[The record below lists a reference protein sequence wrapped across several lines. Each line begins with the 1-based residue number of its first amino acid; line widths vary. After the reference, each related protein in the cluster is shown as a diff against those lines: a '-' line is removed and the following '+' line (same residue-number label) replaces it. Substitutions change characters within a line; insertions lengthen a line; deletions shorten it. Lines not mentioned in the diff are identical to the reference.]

1 MTEKTTTESPRMD
14 VSAAEAQAK
23 DKVDLSGDSI
33 IKEFPQARP
42 FDEHNR
48 ALIANVHPTDWT
60 NPEPSGRYNMVV
72 IGGGTA
78 GLVTAAGAAGLGAKV
93 ALIERA
99 LLGGDCLNVGCV
111 PSKAL
116 IRCARAFAEVR
127 DAGVFGVTVP
137 DGVAV
142 DFSSVMERMRK
153 LRADISPNDSAERFR
168 ELGIDVFIGDARFTG
183 RDTVEVDGR
192 TLRFSK
198 ACIATGARA
207 VPLPIPGLAEAG
219 FLTNETVFSL
229 TKLPRRLAIIG
240 AGPIGCEMAQTFARF
255 GSEVTVIEAMR
266 QLLGREDQDAAQRIK
281 QALLRDGVR
290 INCCAKIAGVRKDG
304 DETIVTLEGETGCEL
319 VVDAVLVSVGRTPN
333 VEGLGLEAA
342 GVEYDA
348 RSGVKVDDRL
358 RTANPRIFAAG
369 DICSPYKFTHAA
381 DFMARIVIQNA
392 LFFGRSKASALTIP
406 WCTFTDPEIAHVG
419 LYEQQAR
426 DEGIEVET
434 FTVEMSDV
442 DRAVLDGEPDGFLKV
457 HVKKGSD
464 KILGATLIARHAGEM
479 ISEITLAM
487 VSGAGLGTLAKTIHP
502 YPTQAEVI
510 RKAGDAYNRTRLTPR
525 VKGMFE
531 TLMRWRR

>member
-1 MTEKTTTESPRMD
+1 MTEKTTTESPRLE
-14 VSAAEAQAK
+14 VPPAEAEAK
-23 DKVDLSGDSI
+23 DGVEMSGDSI
-33 IKEFPQARP
+33 IEEFPQAHP
-42 FDEHNR
+42 FDEHNQ

-60 NPEPSGRYNMVV
+60 NPEPLGRYNMVV

-93 ALIERA
+93 ALVERA

-127 DAGVFGVTVP
+127 DAGAFGVTVP
-137 DGVAV
+137 DGAAV

-153 LRADISPNDSAERFR
+153 LRADISPNDSAKRFR

-183 RDTVEVDGR
+183 PNTVEVDGN
-192 TLRFSK
+192 TLRFAR

-219 FLTNETVFSL
+219 YLTNETIFSL
-229 TKLPRRLAIIG
+229 TELPRRLAVIG
-240 AGPIGCEMAQTFARF
+240 AGPIGCEMAQSFARF
-255 GSEVTVIEAMR
+255 GTEVTLVEAMH
-266 QLLGREDQDAAQRIK
+266 QLLGREDQDAAERIK
-281 QALLRDGVR
+281 RALVRDGVR
-290 INCCAKIAGVRKDG
+290 INCCAKITGVRKEG
-304 DETIVTLEGETGCEL
+304 DETILTLGGETGGEL
-319 VVDAVLVSVGRTPN
+319 VGDAVLVSVGRAPN

-342 GVEYDA
+342 GVEFDT
-348 RSGVKVDDRL
+348 RKGVKVDDRL
-358 RTANPRIFAAG
+358 RTTNPRIFAAG

-426 DEGIEVET
+426 DQGIEVET

-442 DRAVLDGEPDGFLKV
+442 DRAVLDGEVDGFLKV

-464 KILGATLIARHAGEM
+464 KILGATLVARHAGEM

-510 RKAGDAYNRTRLTPR
+510 RKAGDAYNRSRLTPR
-525 VKGMFE
+525 VKGLFE
-531 TLMRWRR
+531 TLLRWRR